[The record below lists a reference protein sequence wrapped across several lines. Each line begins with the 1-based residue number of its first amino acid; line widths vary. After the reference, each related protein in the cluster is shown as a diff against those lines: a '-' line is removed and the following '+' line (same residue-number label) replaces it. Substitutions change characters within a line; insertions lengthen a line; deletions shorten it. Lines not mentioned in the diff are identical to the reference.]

1 MQNSV
6 MQNGVMP
13 NRVMHN
19 RVMHNKTNQN
29 SAVPDRR
36 HTMKT
41 TSSNPLG
48 RLLLVYSLLL
58 SGQVCAQSNDS
69 TDATRTLRQLTNERL
84 MLTAELDQFQQT
96 LEMVHTDGTPPEQ
109 SPNSAVRTLAI
120 GAVTLKQQ
128 LIAITEQEVS
138 LLQQQITAARE
149 KARGGQ
155 DAAADTPS
163 DTTSDNQ
170 ADPTDN
176 PPDNPSDNPSNN
188 QPGDQPDSHFAV
200 LARAEAFPAGTLDAI
215 DSNPLR
221 TAGADSTLEQE
232 AETVERLH
240 KLLESYYAELQE
252 SARILPTPEEIA
264 LRELARR
271 DAETLNAIPFSVD
284 KVRLS
289 GSEGSTALAQ
299 ISQRLVDPRIPESRR
314 DMAPICSIKTRLLD
328 TLVGVENRSLKPV
341 GKNHYIVRVR
351 LQPGETTISILS
363 DHWKVDLPQHA
374 NAQDFL
380 ITLYRPVTG
389 TPELHVFAVD
399 ELLAADNLHIPAWLP
414 EELDIKTNAG

>member
-1 MQNSV
+1 
-6 MQNGVMP
+6 
-13 NRVMHN
+13 MHTG
-19 RVMHNKTNQN
+19 VMHNKAIQN
-29 SAVPDRR
+29 RVMPYPG
-36 HTMKT
+36 HTVKT
-41 TSSNPLG
+41 PLG
-48 RLLLVYSLLL
+48 NSLGCLLLVYSLLF
-58 SGQVCAQSNDS
+58 SGQIGAQSIE
-69 TDATRTLRQLTNERL
+69 ATRTLRQLTNERL

-96 LEMVHTDGTPPEQ
+96 LELVHTDDTPPEQ

-128 LIAITEQEVS
+128 LIAVTEQEVT
-138 LLQQQITAARE
+138 LLQQQIIAARAKARAAQDATAAV
-149 KARGGQ
+149 
-155 DAAADTPS
+155 AAE
-163 DTTSDNQ
+163 
-170 ADPTDN
+170 
-176 PPDNPSDNPSNN
+176 NPSDNLADNPAGNPPEN
-188 QPGDQPDSHFAV
+188 LPDNPGDQQGDRPGSDPAA
-200 LARAEAFPAGTLDAI
+200 LASAEAFTDGATNAI
-215 DSNPLR
+215 ESKPLR
-221 TAGADSTLEQE
+221 TPTIEDTLQQE

-240 KLLESYYAELQE
+240 KLLESYYVELQE

-264 LRELARR
+264 LRELAKR
-271 DAETLNAIPFSVD
+271 DAESLNRIPFSVD

-314 DMAPICSIKTRLLD
+314 DMAPICNIKTRLLD

-341 GKNHYIVRVR
+341 GKNHYVVRVR
-351 LQPGETTISILS
+351 LQPGETTISIQS
-363 DHWKVDLPQHA
+363 DQWEVHLPQHA

-414 EELDIKTNAG
+414 EELDIKTKAG

>member
-6 MQNGVMP
+6 M
-13 NRVMHN
+13 HI
-19 RVMHNKTNQN
+19 K
-29 SAVPDRR
+29 AVQHRAMPDRR
-36 HTMKT
+36 HNVRATL
-41 TSSNPLG
+41 SNPLG

-58 SGQVCAQSNDS
+58 SCQVGAQTTEAN
-69 TDATRTLRQLTNERL
+69 RTLRQLTNERL
-84 MLTAELDQFQQT
+84 MLTAELDQFQKT
-96 LEMVHTDGTPPEQ
+96 LELVHTDGTPPEQ

-128 LIAITEQEVS
+128 LIAITEQEVT
-138 LLQQQITAARE
+138 LLQRQIIDART
-149 KARGGQ
+149 KARAAQ
-155 DAAADTPS
+155 DAITRSKPG
-163 DTTSDNQ
+163 
-170 ADPTDN
+170 DN
-176 PPDNPSDNPSNN
+176 PADDPADNPAEYPGD
-188 QPGDQPDSHFAV
+188 QPGDQPGADATALAGSGASPDSAMN
-200 LARAEAFPAGTLDAI
+200 AI
-215 DSNPLR
+215 ESKPLR
-221 TAGADSTLEQE
+221 SPTVDDTLEQE

-252 SARILPTPEEIA
+252 SARILPTPEELA

-271 DAETLNAIPFSVD
+271 DAETLNRIPFSVD

-314 DMAPICSIKTRLLD
+314 DMAPICNIKTRLLD

-363 DHWKVDLPQHA
+363 DRWEVHLPQHA

-389 TPELHVFAVD
+389 TPELHVFAVA
-399 ELLAADNLHIPAWLP
+399 ELLAADNLYIPAWLP
-414 EELDIKTNAG
+414 EELDIKTKAG

>member
-1 MQNSV
+1 M
-6 MQNGVMP
+6 
-13 NRVMHN
+13 
-19 RVMHNKTNQN
+19 
-29 SAVPDRR
+29 PDRR
-36 HTMKT
+36 HNVKA
-41 TSSNPLG
+41 TSGNPLG

-58 SGQVCAQSNDS
+58 SGQLGAQTSE
-69 TDATRTLRQLTNERL
+69 ATRTLRQLTNERL
-84 MLTAELDQFQQT
+84 MLTAELDQFQKT

-128 LIAITEQEVS
+128 LIAITEQEVT
-138 LLQQQITAARE
+138 LLQRQIIDART
-149 KARGGQ
+149 KARAAQDAIAGGKPGDNPADNSADQPADKLGGHSGGQ
-155 DAAADTPS
+155 PDDHPDNDPVSDAAA
-163 DTTSDNQ
+163 
-170 ADPTDN
+170 
-176 PPDNPSDNPSNN
+176 
-188 QPGDQPDSHFAV
+188 
-200 LARAEAFPAGTLDAI
+200 LASAEAFPAGAVHAI
-215 DSNPLR
+215 EGKPLR
-221 TAGADSTLEQE
+221 STTVDDTLEQE

-363 DHWKVDLPQHA
+363 DHWKVELPQHA

>member
-1 MQNSV
+1 MIA
-6 MQNGVMP
+6 
-13 NRVMHN
+13 
-19 RVMHNKTNQN
+19 
-29 SAVPDRR
+29 SAR
-36 HTMKT
+36 
-41 TSSNPLG
+41 
-48 RLLLVYSLLL
+48 
-58 SGQVCAQSNDS
+58 
-69 TDATRTLRQLTNERL
+69 
-84 MLTAELDQFQQT
+84 
-96 LEMVHTDGTPPEQ
+96 
-109 SPNSAVRTLAI
+109 
-120 GAVTLKQQ
+120 
-128 LIAITEQEVS
+128 
-138 LLQQQITAARE
+138 
-149 KARGGQ
+149 
-155 DAAADTPS
+155 
-163 DTTSDNQ
+163 
-170 ADPTDN
+170 
-176 PPDNPSDNPSNN
+176 
-188 QPGDQPDSHFAV
+188 
-200 LARAEAFPAGTLDAI
+200 AFPAGTLDTI
-215 DSNPLR
+215 ER
-221 TAGADSTLEQE
+221 TAGADSPLEQE

-240 KLLESYYAELQE
+240 NLLESYYTELQE

-314 DMAPICSIKTRLLD
+314 DMAPICSIKTHLLD

-363 DHWKVDLPQHA
+363 DHWKVELPQHA

>member
-1 MQNSV
+1 M
-6 MQNGVMP
+6 
-13 NRVMHN
+13 
-19 RVMHNKTNQN
+19 
-29 SAVPDRR
+29 PDRR
-36 HTMKT
+36 HNVKA
-41 TSSNPLG
+41 TSGNPLG

-58 SGQVCAQSNDS
+58 CGQVGAQAAE
-69 TDATRTLRQLTNERL
+69 ATRTLRQLTNERL
-84 MLTAELDQFQQT
+84 MLTAELDQFQKT

-128 LIAITEQEVS
+128 LIAVTEQEVT
-138 LLQQQITAARE
+138 LLQQQIIAART
-149 KARGGQ
+149 KARAGQ
-155 DAAADTPS
+155 DVTAGDASPDHPSNSPGDPTVGNRAEQPADQPGADAAALASAGPL
-163 DTTSDNQ
+163 
-170 ADPTDN
+170 
-176 PPDNPSDNPSNN
+176 
-188 QPGDQPDSHFAV
+188 PG
-200 LARAEAFPAGTLDAI
+200 GAI
-215 DSNPLR
+215 TAIESKPLR
-221 TAGADSTLEQE
+221 IPTVGATLEQE

-240 KLLESYYAELQE
+240 KLLESYYADLQE
-252 SARILPTPEEIA
+252 SARILPTPEEVA

-271 DAETLNAIPFSVD
+271 DAEALSRIPFSVD

-289 GSEGSTALAQ
+289 GAEGSAALAQ

-351 LQPGETTISILS
+351 LQPGETTISVLS
-363 DHWKVDLPQHA
+363 DHWEIHLPQHA
-374 NAQDFL
+374 TARDFL
-380 ITLYRPVTG
+380 ITLYRPVSG

-414 EELDIKTNAG
+414 EELDIKTKAG